1 MIFVDSNIIIFS
13 EMTEYPEHKIAV
25 EKLSHTSQS
34 GIFINDIII
43 SEVFHKIFKLIGHDT
58 AVKRVK
64 NILSSKSFIY
74 VPIEKETFEKAVE
87 LTKYVRIND
96 AIIAQQVIDL
106 KSSLLTDNVKDFRKI
121 KGLKII
127 KLR

>member
-25 EKLSHTSQS
+25 EKLSHASQRS
-34 GIFINDIII
+34 IFINDIII
-43 SEVFHKIFKLIGHDT
+43 SEVFHKIFKLVSHNA
-58 AVKRVK
+58 AVERVK

-74 VPIEKETFEKAVE
+74 VPIEKETLEKSIE
-87 LTKYVRIND
+87 LTKYVTIND

-121 KGLKII
+121 KGLRII